1 MSGIVRIEARHL
13 TRSPL
18 LWLGVALAV
27 WSTALVLRTDWPTL
41 PAAALAAYQNGSLVG
56 TGAVWAGA
64 WLGLRDRVSG
74 AADLVTVT
82 PTAPWQLW
90 GARLAGVAMVAAGA
104 FALFSAAA
112 LAVLAARGGRGMPD
126 LRLLADGALAVVLS
140 GLVGV
145 AVGRLSGSRAVALLA
160 GLVWFLLCMFAADP
174 GFSPAH
180 RLAPAL
186 LQEELRSAEFG
197 FVPDP
202 FWPHLGYLLGLV
214 LLVGAGLLTLV
225 ARGSG
230 QRPPLAAVLAAVVAG
245 LVLVGAGGARLVALP
260 ETLVMLGPDRADW
273 KTDAEAGRVLSD
285 PSFVYPD
292 DGRATAC
299 AGDATLSVCVYP
311 AYRTELAQRVH
322 ESVRPVAGLL
332 AGLPGVP
339 TRIRK
344 VPEVFGIC
352 HGGEVQTGE
361 GDLGGV
367 SDAGSYLT
375 CALGQGDD
383 PERFQSP
390 AGDHEPSE
398 PPASDVR
405 DAVRLWA
412 LLAGGVV
419 TSQELQRAS
428 DTDLWELGIITTSP
442 SAAVASALAMA
453 ALPADRV
460 RVELVPLWER
470 LRAGTLYMSELPGQ
484 RP

>member
-1 MSGIVRIEARHL
+1 MSGILRVEARHL
-13 TRSPL
+13 ARSPL

-27 WSTALVLRTDWPTL
+27 WPTALSLRSEWPTL
-41 PAAALAAYQNGSLVG
+41 SFGAVMAYQHGFLIG
-56 TGAVWAGA
+56 AGAVWAGA

-82 PTAPWQLW
+82 PTAPWRLW
-90 GARLAGVAMVAAGA
+90 RARLASIAAVAAGA
-104 FALFSAAA
+104 FALLSAAI
-112 LAVLAARGGRGMPD
+112 LAVLAADGGRGAPD

-145 AVGRLSGSRAVALLA
+145 AVGRLSGSRLVAVLA
-160 GLVWFLLCMFAADP
+160 GPVWFLLCMFAADA

-180 RLAPAL
+180 RLAPSL
-186 LQEELRSAEFG
+186 LQEGPPSVEFG

-214 LLVGAGLLTLV
+214 LLIGVGLLALV

-230 QRPPLAAVLAAVVAG
+230 QRPRLAPVLAAVVAG
-245 LVLVGAGGARLVALP
+245 LVLVGVGGARLVALP
-260 ETLVMLGPDRADW
+260 SD
-273 KTDAEAGRVLSD
+273 D
-285 PSFVYPD
+285 PSFTYPD

-299 AGDATLSVCVYP
+299 AGDARLTVCVYP

-322 ESVRPVAGLL
+322 GAVRPVAGAF

-339 TRIRK
+339 TRIRM
-344 VPEVFGIC
+344 VPMGIDLC
-352 HGGEVQTGE
+352 HGGEVQVEE
-361 GDLGGV
+361 GILRGLHP
-367 SDAGSYLT
+367 SLASQAAGSYLT
-375 CALGQGDD
+375 CALGQ
-383 PERFQSP
+383 
-390 AGDHEPSE
+390 AGNHEPSE

-412 LLAGGVV
+412 LVAGGVV

-428 DTDLWELGIITTSP
+428 DTDLWELGIITTPP
-442 SAAVASALAMA
+442 SAAVAPALAMA

-460 RVELVPLWER
+460 RAELAPLWER
-470 LRAGTLYMSELPGQ
+470 LRAGTLHVSELPGQ